1 VDWYFRMTSYRFDR
15 RPYRFVRLSAA
26 AVIASVAMI
35 TPATAET
42 LAEAVTLTY
51 QNNPTLLGQRAE
63 LRALNES
70 YVQARA
76 GLRPQLSVSAEG
88 DYSNNL
94 STAFTGLPVGA
105 VGLSVSQPIYT
116 GGAVTAQVRASI
128 ADIMA
133 SRERLLQTE
142 ANVLQNVIQYYAD
155 VLRDQQAV
163 VIAQD
168 SVSVL
173 TRQREE
179 TQARLAA
186 GDLTRTDVAQSE
198 ARLAAARAQ
207 LTSAEAQLAFS
218 RANYAGVVGQNPGT
232 LAPQSPLIGV
242 PGNVD
247 EALEA
252 ATNTGPLVLS
262 AFYSEQAASAK
273 VSQAKAAYHP
283 SVSLQAQ
290 YGYQDY
296 VSADPA
302 LNVRTGILERNL
314 TASVVV
320 VQPLYAGGANASHV
334 RQARELDNAL
344 MGARANVTS
353 EAEQAR
359 ASQVAYEGV
368 HEEQKVGLRT
378 IIEVLNAEQ
387 ELHSAELAEI
397 GARHDEFV
405 AAASVLNAM
414 GRLGVQ
420 AISPDIKAYDPGDA
434 FSKVK
439 RAGALPWDPVVSALD
454 SIGAPP
460 NPRPPGATPSPPAL
474 TKVTESPS
482 NGPPQ

>member
-1 VDWYFRMTSYRFDR
+1 MTSYRFDR

-334 RQARELDNAL
+334 RQARELDNAQIL
-344 MGARANVTS
+344 GIDAARRQAI
-353 EAEQAR
+353 EALVGPLQAAKADAHR
-359 ASQVAYEGV
+359 SPGRMVLHYAPDAPVRLDVESAQPGEAYLTFAEAAEGQGV
-368 HEEQKVGLRT
+368 FNLSPAGDLEE
-378 IIEVLNAEQ
+378 
-387 ELHSAELAEI
+387 
-397 GARHDEFV
+397 
-405 AAASVLNAM
+405 AAANLFAYLRAADRTRPTAIAVAPIPNHGLGEAIND
-414 GRLGVQ
+414 RLR
-420 AISPDIKAYDPGDA
+420 
-434 FSKVK
+434 
-439 RAGALPWDPVVSALD
+439 RAAGFV
-454 SIGAPP
+454 G
-460 NPRPPGATPSPPAL
+460 
-474 TKVTESPS
+474 
-482 NGPPQ
+482 

>member
-1 VDWYFRMTSYRFDR
+1 
-15 RPYRFVRLSAA
+15 
-26 AVIASVAMI
+26 
-35 TPATAET
+35 
-42 LAEAVTLTY
+42 
-51 QNNPTLLGQRAE
+51 
-63 LRALNES
+63 
-70 YVQARA
+70 
-76 GLRPQLSVSAEG
+76 
-88 DYSNNL
+88 
-94 STAFTGLPVGA
+94 
-105 VGLSVSQPIYT
+105 
-116 GGAVTAQVRASI
+116 
-128 ADIMA
+128 
-133 SRERLLQTE
+133 
-142 ANVLQNVIQYYAD
+142 
-155 VLRDQQAV
+155 
-163 VIAQD
+163 
-168 SVSVL
+168 
-173 TRQREE
+173 
-179 TQARLAA
+179 
-186 GDLTRTDVAQSE
+186 
-198 ARLAAARAQ
+198 
-207 LTSAEAQLAFS
+207 
-218 RANYAGVVGQNPGT
+218 
-232 LAPQSPLIGV
+232 
-242 PGNVD
+242 
-247 EALEA
+247 
-252 ATNTGPLVLS
+252 
-262 AFYSEQAASAK
+262 
-273 VSQAKAAYHP
+273 
-283 SVSLQAQ
+283 VSLQAQ

-334 RQARELDNAL
+334 RQARELDNAQILGIDAARRQAIVAVNQAWAQL